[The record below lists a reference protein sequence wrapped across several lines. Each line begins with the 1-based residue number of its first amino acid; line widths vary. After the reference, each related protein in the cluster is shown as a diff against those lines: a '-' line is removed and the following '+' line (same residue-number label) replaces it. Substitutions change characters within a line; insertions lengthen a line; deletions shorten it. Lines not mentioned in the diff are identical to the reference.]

1 MAEGNGLELLEGGE
15 FDGEKG
21 NDHVVKVEDR
31 GGEIYARVEWL
42 VSDDSEDQSETVF

>member
-31 GGEIYARVEWL
+31 GGERYARVEWL